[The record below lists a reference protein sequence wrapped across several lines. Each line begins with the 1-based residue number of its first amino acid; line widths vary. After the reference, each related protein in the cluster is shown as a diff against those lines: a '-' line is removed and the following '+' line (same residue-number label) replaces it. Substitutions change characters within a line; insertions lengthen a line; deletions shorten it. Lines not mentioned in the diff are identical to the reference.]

1 MDAQEPDDLVVVT
14 VVRTGGFAGLRR
26 RWVAQPPPAQASH
39 WVALIDGCPW
49 DDDIVPDDGDPGA
62 DRFVWRIDAR
72 SGRDERQA
80 ELPETRLNGPW
91 RQLVD
96 EVQSF
101 EDARDDS
108 A

>member
-14 VVRTGGFAGLRR
+14 VVRSGGFAGLHR
-26 RWVAQPPPAQASH
+26 RWVAQPPATETAR

-49 DDDIVPDDGDPGA
+49 DDDTPADEDGAA
-62 DRFVWRIDAR
+62 DRFMWRIDAR
-72 SGRDERQA
+72 SGRDEREVQ
-80 ELPETRLNGPW
+80 LPETRLNGPW
-91 RQLVD
+91 RELVD

-101 EDARDDS
+101 EREREGS